1 METEGSLPFG
11 GPLPPPPD
19 IVIVPAHP
27 DPGGTEISFE
37 VRQGPGGMN
46 VVPVFSSVRKLV
58 LALGEAQPWVAM
70 PLLRVRELAA
80 EGGVPEVLLDP
91 AVLPGSWEWSFADLE
106 TLEQVL
112 DRPQDDD
119 STWR

>member
-1 METEGSLPFG
+1 MDTEGYRYPGGFLPV
-11 GPLPPPPD
+11 PPE

-37 VRQGPGGMN
+37 VREGPSGVD
-46 VVPVFSSVRKLV
+46 VVPVFSSVRNLV
-58 LALGEAQPWVAM
+58 AAFGEAQPWVAM

-91 AVLPGSWEWSFADLE
+91 AVLPGAPRWSVGDLE
-106 TLEQVL
+106 ALG
-112 DRPQDDD
+112 DIIDAAQDDD
-119 STWR
+119 GAWR

>member
-1 METEGSLPFG
+1 MDTEGYQSPGGSLPA
-11 GPLPPPPD
+11 PPE

-37 VRQGPGGMN
+37 VREGPIGMN

-58 LALGEAQPWVAM
+58 VAFGEAQPWVAM
-70 PLLRVRELAA
+70 PLRRVRELAA
-80 EGGVPEVLLDP
+80 EGGVLEVLLDP
-91 AVLPGSWEWSFADLE
+91 AVLPGSWEWSFTDLE

-112 DRPQDDD
+112 DRPQDDGNA
-119 STWR
+119 WR